1 MSIGGKTV
9 IKPTF
14 YNLPEEKRRRI
25 TAAIISEFSE
35 TSDEKVSINRII
47 HRAEISRGS
56 FYQYFDDKVD
66 LIEVL
71 MKSFVEAVLEN
82 LDTAASGADNDIFS
96 TYAQLFDIIASVSE
110 DCENRTV
117 LRRLSVGRKG
127 IFCVTA
133 FVLGL
138 YCLLCG
144 MNQPVLRASL
154 LLLLL
159 FSGVFLGGVIVYT
172 DEMKKKLL
180 GVDAECLEQFGAVS
194 HETAVQMAE
203 KCRARLGTDLALSVT
218 GLAGPDGDGVHEVGT
233 VFVSMAVEGETFV
246 RQLSLGE
253 KRTRSFIRRMAGNH
267 AFDMMRRYMS
277 GLKVE

>member
-1 MSIGGKTV
+1 M

-117 LRRLSVGRKG
+117 LRRLSGNLRANDDLVFEYMKNRFKG
-127 IFCVTA
+127 IDEFKDCTKHFSRESCAFRTTATLSCFC
-133 FVLGL
+133 
-138 YCLLCG
+138 
-144 MNQPVLRASL
+144 
-154 LLLLL
+154 
-159 FSGVFLGGVIVYT
+159 
-172 DEMKKKLL
+172 
-180 GVDAECLEQFGAVS
+180 
-194 HETAVQMAE
+194 
-203 KCRARLGTDLALSVT
+203 
-218 GLAGPDGDGVHEVGT
+218 
-233 VFVSMAVEGETFV
+233 
-246 RQLSLGE
+246 
-253 KRTRSFIRRMAGNH
+253 RS
-267 AFDMMRRYMS
+267 
-277 GLKVE
+277 